1 MKNKS
6 IEVDF
11 DEGSSTRIALGEW
24 FAGTTIVY
32 AAKDDDAF
40 GMQCDYEL
48 STTMAVRPKE
58 VRAVRESRRRNG
70 RKVKKLPDDRI
81 RDELVVIFGPDMSA
95 KSAVTTLKHLIKK
108 IEKEGLLTGED
119 ADGYDVEYV
128 GAAPRTL

>member
-24 FAGTTIVY
+24 FAGTTVVY
-32 AAKDDDAF
+32 AAKGDDAF
-40 GMQCDYEL
+40 GMKCDYKL
-48 STTMAVRPKE
+48 STMTATHSNE
-58 VRAVRESRRRNG
+58 VRLVRKSRRRNG
-70 RKVKKLPDDRI
+70 GKVKRLPDDRI

-95 KSAVTTLKHLIKK
+95 NSAVATLKHLAKK
-108 IEKEGLLTGED
+108 IQAEGLLIGED

-128 GAAPRTL
+128 SDPL

>member
-24 FAGTTIVY
+24 FAGTTVVY

-40 GMQCDYEL
+40 GMQCDYKL
-48 STTMAVRPKE
+48 STMTATHPNE
-58 VRAVRESRRRNG
+58 VRQVRRSRRRNG
-70 RKVKKLPDDRI
+70 GKVKRLPDDRI

-95 KSAVTTLKHLIKK
+95 KSAVTTLKHLVKK
-108 IEKEGLLTGED
+108 IEKEGLLIGEG
-119 ADGYDVEYV
+119 ADQYVVEYV
-128 GAAPRTL
+128 GAAPRSL

>member
-40 GMQCDYEL
+40 GMKCDYKL
-48 STTMAVRPKE
+48 SAMTATHPNE
-58 VRAVRESRRRNG
+58 VRLVRESRRRG
-70 RKVKKLPDDRI
+70 GGKVKRLPDDRI
-81 RDELVVIFGPDMSA
+81 RDELVVIFGPDMSPN
-95 KSAVTTLKHLIKK
+95 SAVATLKHLAKK
-108 IEKEGLLTGED
+108 IQGEGLLTGED

-128 GAAPRTL
+128 SDPL